1 MPDAKPSFI
10 NDRVGVV
17 AIGRNEGERLI
28 RCLVSLAPYGLPIVY
43 VDSAST
49 DGSPAAA
56 AARGATVL
64 DLDLTKPF
72 TAARA
77 RNEGFAMLQEIAPD
91 IDYVQFIDG
100 DCEVETGWIEASTN
114 FLDEHPDAAV
124 VCGRRRERFPA
135 VSFYNTLCD
144 REWDTPVGESD
155 ACGGDALMRVS
166 AFCAVDGYND
176 GLIAGEEPELC
187 SRLREKD
194 FRIWRI
200 DEPMTIHDAAMLHF
214 RQWWLR
220 AVRSGFGYAQVYWTT
235 NKAQTITTGPL
246 YRREVIRALF
256 WAVFLPVLLVIGALF
271 NPYILLLLPL
281 LYAAQIARMAIRT
294 GGDELFSWKLAILNM
309 VGKFGETL
317 GISRF
322 IARILKGQQ
331 GGTIFYK

>member
-1 MPDAKPSFI
+1 MGDAKPSLF
-10 NDRVGVV
+10 NGRVGVV

-28 RCLVSLAPYGLPIVY
+28 RCLESLTPYGLPIVY

-56 AARGATVL
+56 ASRGATVL

-77 RNEGFAMLQEIAPD
+77 RNEGFARLQAIAPD
-91 IDYVQFIDG
+91 MDYVQFIDG
-100 DCEVETGWIEASTN
+100 DCEVEAGWIEASII
-114 FLDEHPDAAV
+114 FLDQHPDAAV
-124 VCGRRRERFPA
+124 VCGRRRERFPEA
-135 VSFYNTLCD
+135 SFYNKLCD
-144 REWDTPVGESD
+144 REWNTSVGESE

-166 AFCAVDGYND
+166 AFVAVDGYDD

-187 SRLREKD
+187 SRLREKN

-200 DEPMTIHDAAMLHF
+200 NEPMTIHDAAMLHF

-235 NKAQTITTGPL
+235 NKARTKTIGPL

-256 WAVFLPVLLVIGALF
+256 WAVLLPAMLVIGALF
-271 NPYILLLLPL
+271 SPYILLFLPL
-281 LYAAQIARMAIRT
+281 LYAGQIARMAIRT
-294 GGDELFSWKLAILNM
+294 GGDELFSWKLAVLNM